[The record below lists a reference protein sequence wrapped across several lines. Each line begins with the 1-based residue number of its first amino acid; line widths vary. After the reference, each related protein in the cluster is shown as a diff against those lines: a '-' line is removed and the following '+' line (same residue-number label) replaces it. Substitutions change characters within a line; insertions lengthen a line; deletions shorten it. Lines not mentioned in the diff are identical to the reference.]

1 MAKENIAFMVNLRK
15 NTVPDSDM
23 FGRYYPEAE
32 SKETLS
38 TKGFAKHVAD
48 HGGTLVSY
56 ELMQLVLAGIVKC
69 LKEYMS
75 QGQPV
80 KLDGLGTFRP
90 TVTSVTGGAASI
102 EEALRKGVN
111 NMVEGVNFVFIPE
124 NSKDEEITSKK
135 FKDQCS
141 LQFAY
146 LVETIKKVI
155 GGKEKSYTLRTP
167 LSAWGIAQ
175 AEDEGGDG
183 GSGGDSNIG
192 SSTSGGSNTGGGSQ
206 SGSQTGN
213 SGSTNTGSNSG
224 SGTNTGGNTN
234 SGSNTGGNTSG
245 NQSGSGES
253 GVPGNYRLVIY
264 KYGSGTT
271 TVTDDSEQELANDSS
286 VASGSTVNISVV
298 PAAGKVPTAK
308 YNGDNTIALTEN
320 DGVYTGSFQMPTRS
334 TVLEINSEP
343 SEYNFDD
350 D

>member
-38 TKGFAKHVAD
+38 TKGFAKHVSD

-56 ELMQLVLAGIVKC
+56 ELMQMVLAGIVKC

-102 EEALRKGVN
+102 EEALQKGVN
-111 NMVEGVNFVFIPE
+111 NMVAGVNFVFIPE
-124 NSKDEEITSKK
+124 NAQGEEITSKK

-167 LSAWGIAQ
+167 LSAWGIVQ
-175 AEDEGGDG
+175 SEDEGTGEEG
-183 GSGGDSNIG
+183 GTSQNGETSGSG
-192 SSTSGGSNTGGGSQ
+192 SSQSGSNTGGSGGSA
-206 SGSQTGN
+206 N
-213 SGSTNTGSNSG
+213 SGSTNSGSNSG
-224 SGTNTGGNTN
+224 SGTNTGG
-234 SGSNTGGNTSG
+234 STGGNTSG
-245 NQSGSGES
+245 NSGSES
-253 GVPGNYRLVIY
+253 GTEGDYRLVIY
-264 KYGSGTT
+264 KYGNGTS
-271 TVTDDSEQELANDSS
+271 TVTDDSEQEINSNDN
-286 VASGSTVNISVV
+286 VHSGSNVNISVV
-298 PAAGKVPTAK
+298 PVEGKEPIAK
-308 YNGDNTIALTEN
+308 VNGNRITLTEN
-320 DGVYTGSFQMPTRS
+320 DGVYTGSFQMPTKG

-343 SEYNFDD
+343 DD
-350 D
+350 LDFGDDY

>member
-155 GGKEKSYTLRTP
+155 GGKEKTYTLRTP

-175 AEDEGGDG
+175 ADDEGTSEESGTSQSGSDSGSTTTGGNSGSGGTTTGGDG
-183 GSGGDSNIG
+183 GG
-192 SSTSGGSNTGGGSQ
+192 
-206 SGSQTGN
+206 
-213 SGSTNTGSNSG
+213 
-224 SGTNTGGNTN
+224 
-234 SGSNTGGNTSG
+234 
-245 NQSGSGES
+245 
-253 GVPGNYRLVIY
+253 
-264 KYGSGTT
+264 
-271 TVTDDSEQELANDSS
+271 
-286 VASGSTVNISVV
+286 
-298 PAAGKVPTAK
+298 
-308 YNGDNTIALTEN
+308 
-320 DGVYTGSFQMPTRS
+320 
-334 TVLEINSEP
+334 
-343 SEYNFDD
+343 DD
-350 D
+350 DEGPGDQ

>member
-38 TKGFAKHVAD
+38 TKGFAKHVSD

-56 ELMQLVLAGIVKC
+56 ELMQMVLAGIVKC

-102 EEALRKGVN
+102 EEALQKGVN
-111 NMVEGVNFVFIPE
+111 NMVAGVNFVFIPE
-124 NSKDEEITSKK
+124 NAQGEEITSKK

-175 AEDEGGDG
+175 ADDEGGDG
-183 GSGGDSNIG
+183 GNGGGSDTGGSSNGG
-192 SSTSGGSNTGGGSQ
+192 SSTGGSSQ
-206 SGSQTGN
+206 SGSQGGN
-213 SGSTNTGSNSG
+213 GGSTNS
-224 SGTNTGGNTN
+224 GGNTN

-245 NQSGSGES
+245 NQSGSGE
-253 GVPGNYRLVIY
+253 GEPGNYKLLIY
-264 KYGSGTT
+264 KYGSGTST
-271 TVTDDSEQELANDSS
+271 ITDDSEQEINSGASI
-286 VASGSTVNISVV
+286 ASGSTVNISVV
-298 PAAGKVPTAK
+298 PAEGVVPSARLDYT
-308 YNGDNTIALTEN
+308 NFLTLTEN
-320 DGVYTGSFQMPTRS
+320 DGVYTGSFQMPAKGTM
-334 TVLEINSEP
+334 LEVNSEP
-343 SEYNFDD
+343 GDTWYDTGD
-350 D
+350 

>member
-1 MAKENIAFMVNLRK
+1 MAKENIAFLVNLRK

-56 ELMQLVLAGIVKC
+56 ELMQLVLASIVKC

-90 TVTSVTGGAASI
+90 TVTSINGGAASI

-124 NSKDEEITSKK
+124 NSKDEELTSKK

-155 GGKEKSYTLRTP
+155 GGKEKTYTLRTP

-175 AEDEGGDG
+175 ADDEGTSEESGTSQSGSDSGSTTTGGNSGSGGTTTGGDG
-183 GSGGDSNIG
+183 GG
-192 SSTSGGSNTGGGSQ
+192 
-206 SGSQTGN
+206 
-213 SGSTNTGSNSG
+213 
-224 SGTNTGGNTN
+224 
-234 SGSNTGGNTSG
+234 
-245 NQSGSGES
+245 
-253 GVPGNYRLVIY
+253 
-264 KYGSGTT
+264 
-271 TVTDDSEQELANDSS
+271 
-286 VASGSTVNISVV
+286 
-298 PAAGKVPTAK
+298 
-308 YNGDNTIALTEN
+308 
-320 DGVYTGSFQMPTRS
+320 
-334 TVLEINSEP
+334 
-343 SEYNFDD
+343 DD
-350 D
+350 DEGPGDQ

>member
-102 EEALRKGVN
+102 EEALQKGVN
-111 NMVEGVNFVFIPE
+111 NMVAGVNFVFIPE
-124 NSKDEEITSKK
+124 NAQGEEITSKK

-175 AEDEGGDG
+175 ADDEGGDG
-183 GSGGDSNIG
+183 GNGGGSDTGGSSNGG
-192 SSTSGGSNTGGGSQ
+192 SSTGGSSQ
-206 SGSQTGN
+206 SGSQGGN
-213 SGSTNTGSNSG
+213 GGSTNS
-224 SGTNTGGNTN
+224 GGNTN

-245 NQSGSGES
+245 NQSGSGE
-253 GVPGNYRLVIY
+253 GEPGNYKLLIY
-264 KYGSGTT
+264 KYGSGTST
-271 TVTDDSEQELANDSS
+271 ITDDSEQEINSGASI
-286 VASGSTVNISVV
+286 ASGSTVNISVV
-298 PAAGKVPTAK
+298 PAEGVVPSARLDYT
-308 YNGDNTIALTEN
+308 NFLTLTEN
-320 DGVYTGSFQMPTRS
+320 DGVYTGSFQMPAKGTM
-334 TVLEINSEP
+334 LEVNSEP
-343 SEYNFDD
+343 GDTWYDTGD
-350 D
+350 

>member
-102 EEALRKGVN
+102 EEALRK
-111 NMVEGVNFVFIPE
+111 GVNFVFIPE

-253 GVPGNYRLVIY
+253 GVPGNYKLLIY
-264 KYGSGTT
+264 KYGSGTST
-271 TVTDDSEQELANDSS
+271 ITDDSEQEINSGASI
-286 VASGSTVNISVV
+286 ASGSTVNISVV
-298 PAAGKVPTAK
+298 PAEGVVPSARLDYT
-308 YNGDNTIALTEN
+308 NFLTLTEN
-320 DGVYTGSFQMPTRS
+320 DGVYTGSFQMPAKGTM
-334 TVLEINSEP
+334 LEVNSEP
-343 SEYNFDD
+343 GDTWYDTGD
-350 D
+350 

>member
-38 TKGFAKHVAD
+38 TKGFAKHVSD

-56 ELMQLVLAGIVKC
+56 ELMQMVLAGIVKC

-102 EEALRKGVN
+102 EEALQKGVN
-111 NMVEGVNFVFIPE
+111 NMVAGVNFVFIPE
-124 NSKDEEITSKK
+124 NAQGEEITSKK

-167 LSAWGIAQ
+167 LSAWGIVQ
-175 AEDEGGDG
+175 SEDEGTGEEGGTSQNGDS
-183 GSGGDSNIG
+183 GSGTQNG
-192 SSTSGGSNTGGGSQ
+192 
-206 SGSQTGN
+206 
-213 SGSTNTGSNSG
+213 GSTNGGSTNSGSNSG
-224 SGTNTGGNTN
+224 SGTNTGG
-234 SGSNTGGNTSG
+234 STGGNTNGNSG
-245 NQSGSGES
+245 SQSGTEGD
-253 GVPGNYRLVIY
+253 YRLVIY
-264 KYGSGTT
+264 KYGNGTS
-271 TVTDDSEQELANDSS
+271 TVTDDSEQEINSNDN
-286 VASGSTVNISVV
+286 VHSGSNVNISVV
-298 PAAGKVPTAK
+298 PVEGKEPIAK
-308 YNGDNTIALTEN
+308 VNGNRITLTEN
-320 DGVYTGSFQMPTRS
+320 DGTYTGSFQMPTKG

-343 SEYNFDD
+343 DEWDYADQN
-350 D
+350 

>member
-1 MAKENIAFMVNLRK
+1 MAKENIAFLVNLRK
-15 NTVPDSDM
+15 NIVPDSDM

-111 NMVEGVNFVFIPE
+111 NMVDGVNFVFIPE
-124 NSKDEEITSKK
+124 NTKDEEITSKK

-175 AEDEGGDG
+175 ADDEGGDG
-183 GSGGDSNIG
+183 GNG
-192 SSTSGGSNTGGGSQ
+192 GGSNTGGNSQ
-206 SGSQTGN
+206 SSNG
-213 SGSTNTGSNSG
+213 GSTNTGSNTG

-234 SGSNTGGNTSG
+234 SGSNSGSSNTGGNSG
-245 NQSGSGES
+245 SQSGSGES
-253 GVPGNYRLVIY
+253 GEPGNYRLVIY
-264 KYGSGTT
+264 KYGSGTMN
-271 TVTDDSEQELANDSS
+271 VTDDSEQELPNDSS
-286 VASGSTVNISVV
+286 VASGTNVNISIV
-298 PAAGKVPTAK
+298 PAAGKVPTAQI
-308 YNGDNTIALTEN
+308 NGTTDIALTEN
-320 DGVYTGSFQMPTRS
+320 DGVYTGSFVMPTRG
-334 TVLEINSEP
+334 TTLEVNSEP
-343 SEYNFDD
+343 SEMFYTGD
-350 D
+350 